1 MREVISKPENAQW
14 TDEQWQAVTARGE
27 DILVAAAA
35 GSGKT
40 AVLVER
46 IVRRITEKDG
56 IDVDRLLIA
65 TFTNAAAAEMRKRIG
80 LALEKALTEKPGS
93 LHLRRQLT
101 LLNRATISTLHSF
114 CIEVLRKYYFKIEL
128 DPNFRVAEETEAE
141 LIRQEV
147 LEELVEQEYGI
158 EDNEAFFELV
168 DRFSNDRGDDEILR
182 MVIQLFKFSRSHPW
196 PDQWLYQMA
205 EKYEQSFTVQSI
217 DELTWT
223 RDLIVDVQ
231 LQLNGMTELLEQA
244 KKWALLPN
252 GPGPYYDNLLED
264 EQALHSLTE
273 ASHKSWTSLYEQ
285 FQLISFGRLKA
296 CKGDEYDEDLKEK
309 VKVIRDK
316 VKKQVTGLQEELFSR
331 SPESYIEHLQ
341 ELAPVMKTLVGL
353 VQKFA
358 YQFQA
363 AKKEKGLV
371 DFSDLEHY
379 CLEVLT
385 GESSSLESLV
395 PSEAAHE
402 YRQKFIEVLVDEY
415 QDTNLVQESIV
426 QLVTKEPEE
435 GSNLFMVGDVK
446 QSIYR
451 FRLAEP
457 TLFLEKYKR
466 FYGSDPGEGLRIDLA
481 RNFRSRREVLDSTNF
496 LFKQIMDETVGEIE
510 YDEPAKLRLGAD
522 YPDNNKTATE
532 LVLVDRNTDDEAIE
546 DGEDIESLEAIQ
558 LEARYMA
565 SRIKDLIGQNDKQEP
580 FQIYDT
586 KLKQYR
592 SIQYRDIV
600 ILLRSTS
607 TSAPTLLEEF
617 KKQGIPAYADLST
630 GYFEAVE
637 VSVMISLLQVIDNPH
652 QDIPLASVLRS
663 PMIALSGEELA
674 EVRIA
679 NKKGSY
685 YDSLNSFLKTGK
697 QTSPTYQNIDRFCR
711 DLQRWRTRARQG
723 DLSDLIWQIYRE
735 TGYYDYVGG
744 MPGGQQRQANL
755 RALYDRA
762 RQYEN
767 TSFRGLFRFLRF
779 IERMKDQGKDLGTAR
794 ALGEQEDVV
803 RIMTIHKSK
812 GLEFPIVMV
821 ANLNKQ
827 FNEMD
832 LRGSFL
838 LHKEIG
844 FGAKYLNPKLRIS
857 YPTLPQLSIQKR
869 LRMEMVA
876 EEMRILYVA
885 LTRAKEKLYLIGA
898 VKDLEKQLQQW
909 EYMVSRAGWLL
920 PDYERASAKS
930 YLDWIGPSVIRHP
943 MMTQLREAVGA
954 GEVLD
959 PELNAATDN
968 WKVSL
973 LSARELVEIEDKD
986 QIDQQERLK
995 QIKEWTTVETETTDD
1010 VVEALSWEYSYQ
1022 ASREHMSKQSVTELK
1037 RNQDTRDEYGD
1048 TSFVRQFRNP
1058 IGDRPGFLQEKSMTA
1073 PERGTATHLVM
1084 QHLTD
1089 TKTITEESVKE
1100 KLAWMLH
1107 SELITEEQSEVI
1119 DIESIVKFYE
1129 TEIGSRLQQAPQ
1141 VHREVPFT
1149 MALPADEAYSDWK
1162 GPRGEHVLVQGVMDC
1177 VIEEEDGFVLLD
1189 YKTDSIT
1196 NRFESYEKA
1205 KPTLENRY
1213 TLQLN
1218 LYARAIE
1225 QIWKKPCK
1233 EKYLYFF
1240 DGGHVLKLD

>member
-1 MREVISKPENAQW
+1 MDAQW
-14 TDEQWQAVTARGE
+14 TDEQWHAITARGE

-46 IVRRITEKDG
+46 IVRRITENNG
-56 IDVDRLLIA
+56 IDVDRLLIV

-80 LALEKALTEKPGS
+80 LALEKALAEEPGS

-101 LLNRATISTLHSF
+101 LLNRASISTLHSF
-114 CIEVLRKYYFKIEL
+114 CIEVLRKYYFKIDL
-128 DPNFRVAEETEAE
+128 DPNFRVADDTEAE
-141 LIRQEV
+141 LIRQDV
-147 LEELVEQEYGI
+147 LEDLLELEYGK
-158 EDNEAFFELV
+158 EDNDTFFDLV
-168 DRFSNDRGDDEILR
+168 DRFSNDRGDDEIQRMILR
-182 MVIQLFKFSRSHPW
+182 LFNFSRSYPW
-196 PDQWLYQMA
+196 PDQWLHQMA
-205 EKYEQSFTVQSI
+205 GKYEQSNTVQSI
-217 DELTWT
+217 DELSWT
-223 RDLIVDVQ
+223 SDLIFDVQ
-231 LQLNGMTELLEQA
+231 LQLRGMIELLEQA

-252 GPGPYYDNLLED
+252 GPGPYYDNLLAD
-264 EQALHSLTE
+264 EQVLHSLTK
-273 ASHKSWTSLYEQ
+273 ASHKSWSSLYEQ
-285 FQLISFGRLKA
+285 FQSVSFGRLRA
-296 CKGDEYDEDLKEK
+296 CKGDEYDDRLKDK
-309 VKVIRDK
+309 VKSVRDK

-331 SPESYIEHLQ
+331 SPESYIEHLR

-353 VQKFA
+353 VQRFA
-358 YQFQA
+358 QQFQT

-371 DFSDLEHY
+371 DFSDLEHL

-385 GESSSLESLV
+385 NESSLLDNLV
-395 PSEAAHE
+395 PSEAAKE

-426 QLVTKEPEE
+426 QLVTKEPED
-435 GSNLFMVGDVK
+435 GANLFMVGDVK

-466 FYGSDPGEGLRIDLA
+466 FYRSDPGEGVRIDLS

-496 LFKQIMDETVGEIE
+496 LFKQIMNETVGEIE
-510 YDEPAKLRLGAD
+510 YDEAARLRLGASF
-522 YPDNNKTATE
+522 PESTQTSTE
-532 LVLVDRNTDDEAIE
+532 LVLIDRSTDDEFEEDSEEIE
-546 DGEDIESLEAIQ
+546 NIEAIQ
-558 LEARYMA
+558 LEARWMG
-565 SRIKDLIGQNDKQEP
+565 SRIQDLIGQNDTRES
-580 FQIYDT
+580 FQIYDN
-586 KLKQYR
+586 KLQQYR

-607 TSAPTLLEEF
+607 NAAPTILEEF
-617 KKQGIPAYADLST
+617 KKQGIPSYADLST

-637 VSVMISLLQVIDNPH
+637 VSVMISLLKVIDNPH

-663 PMIALSGEELA
+663 PIISLSGEELA
-674 EVRIA
+674 ELRIS
-679 NKKGSY
+679 NKRGTF
-685 YDSLNSFLKTGK
+685 YDSLNSYLKIGDNK
-697 QTSPTYQNIDRFCR
+697 HSTYQNIDRFCR
-711 DLQRWRTRARQG
+711 NLQRWRTRARQG

-779 IERMKDQGKDLGTAR
+779 IDRMKDQGKDLGTAR

-812 GLEFPIVMV
+812 GLEFPVVMV

-832 LRGSFL
+832 LKGSFL

-844 FGAKYLNPKLRIS
+844 FGAKYMNPELRVS

-869 LRMEMVA
+869 LRMEMIA

-885 LTRAKEKLYLIGA
+885 LTRAKEKLLLIGA
-898 VKDLEKQLQQW
+898 VKDLSKKLQAW
-909 EYMVSRAGWLL
+909 EYMVSRLGWLL
-920 PDYERASAKS
+920 PDYERASARS
-930 YLDWIGPSVIRHP
+930 YLDWIGPAVIRHP
-943 MMTQLREAVGA
+943 QMEMLREKAGA
-954 GEVLD
+954 GEVAD
-959 PELNAATDN
+959 PEFLDTQDN
-968 WKVSL
+968 WQVTL
-973 LSARELVEIEDKD
+973 LSAREIVEAENINQIEQLD
-986 QIDQQERLK
+986 RLH
-995 QIKEWTTVETETTDD
+995 QIKDWRTVESDSSAD
-1010 VVEALSWEYSYQ
+1010 VDEALAWKYPYQ
-1022 ASREHMSKQSVTELK
+1022 ASRKHMSKQSVTELK

-1058 IGDRPGFLQEKSMTA
+1058 IGDRPSFLQEKSMTA
-1073 PERGTATHLVM
+1073 AERGTAMHLVM

-1089 TKTITEESVKE
+1089 TKTVTKGLINE
-1100 KLAWMLH
+1100 KVAWMIH
-1107 SELITEEQSEVI
+1107 QELITEEQSNVI
-1119 DIESIVKFYE
+1119 DTESIVRFFQ
-1129 TEIGSRLQQAPQ
+1129 TDIGKRLQNANYVQ
-1141 VHREVPFT
+1141 REVPFS
-1149 MALPADEAYSDWK
+1149 MSLPAEKAYKDWQ
-1162 GPRGEHVLVQGVMDC
+1162 GREGEHVLVQGVIDC
-1177 VIEEEDGFVLLD
+1177 VIEEDDGFILLD

-1196 NRFESYEKA
+1196 NRFDGGYEKA
-1205 KPTLENRY
+1205 IPTLEKRY

-1218 LYARAIE
+1218 LYAQAIE

-1240 DGGHVLKLD
+1240 DGGHVLKLL